1 MTAIPMPLH
10 EHEIQMALEVARGL
24 ARVGIPLFVA
34 PPCLGSACVPQCVA
48 HTGGKGTE
56 TGWHLPGK
64 WDKTIADASV
74 VDKWRPGWALC
85 AVGGVV
91 ADFIDVDPRHGG
103 AETAAR
109 LSAEGRWPYSYG
121 RQATPSGGTHD
132 LIAPLHVGTA
142 APIGKGTPAECP
154 GVDLRGGR
162 PDGEGRGFIFL
173 APTVRR
179 SKNDGVPR
187 SYRWLSFPDLNA
199 LTTYRGSD
207 RSGYGLAALLGVPK
221 RAKTDHRANH
231 DTFFERS
238 GLFTPAQADAR
249 IKNRLDSVTLHA
261 MRGWEG
267 FRDTLMAASYEIGGF
282 VGAGH
287 LTYEQAEQ
295 ALRQAICFAS
305 QPGAEI
311 APNEKDEK
319 WIQQGLDDGSRSPW
333 KIEEIPPRPLAVRE
347 VEREQLDAEVGSG
360 PPAKEPK
367 KKGKEP
373 RRLPLI
379 PDRVWEQRSWLRAIR
394 DRAQETTAVPDATL
408 GAALAIYASAVPH
421 NVKIRTGIK
430 GDLGASLL
438 VGVVSGSGLGK
449 SSGWDLAR
457 REFSPLDAPTPKA
470 NPTGEGIAEELMG
483 WVSKD
488 VLDPSSGDV
497 KKVKEHVQVGHNA
510 LFTIGE
516 GEAMNVAMERS
527 GSMLGPTLRL
537 LFSDEALGTATAS
550 IERHRNIPAGSYS
563 IGVVALYQEPTA
575 MRIVNDTDT
584 GMAQRVLWFSGH
596 SPSAAPTGMDQ
607 AYRFVSPHITGLD
620 QEEGPDGSPQYI
632 LKVEASITE
641 RLRAEDAA
649 KRDGYSLGDVNRDSQ
664 KPVLVA
670 KIAALACLIEGRT
683 LITKAD
689 WQLAEELYMASRA
702 IQDELIEFAEEQDR
716 AKRQEVAAKAGEA
729 DHIRKTFR
737 AEVEKV
743 AAAFTRKVRNLGRL
757 VSRRDLHNAVS
768 VRRRAYMAE
777 ALEMAVLEKGWLKEI
792 DGKFELGPVGL
803 PDHLM

>member
-10 EHEIQMALEVARGL
+10 EHEIQMALEVARAM
-24 ARVGIPLFVA
+24 ARAGVPLFVA
-34 PPCLGSACVPQCVA
+34 PPCLGASCNARCIHETKGQGSD
-48 HTGGKGTE
+48 TGY
-56 TGWHLPGK
+56 HLPSK
-64 WDKTIADASV
+64 WEKAVADPGV
-74 VDKWRPGWALC
+74 VERWKPGWALA
-85 AVGGVV
+85 AVGGAA

-121 RQATPSGGTHD
+121 RQATPSGGTHE

-142 APIGKGTPAECP
+142 QPIGKGTPAECP

-162 PDGEGRGFIFL
+162 PDGGGRGFIFL

-179 SKNDGVPR
+179 SKNDGIPR

-199 LTTYRGSD
+199 LMTYGQSD
-207 RSGYGLAALLGVPK
+207 RSGYGLAALMGVPK
-221 RAKTDHRANH
+221 KAKTDRRANH

-238 GLFTPAQADAR
+238 GLFTPAQADKR
-249 IKNRLDSVTLHA
+249 IRERLDSVTHHA
-261 MRGWEG
+261 MRGWDG
-267 FRDTLMAASYEIGGF
+267 FRDTLRDASYDIGGF

-287 LTYEQAEQ
+287 LTYGQAEQ
-295 ALRQAICFAS
+295 ALCQAICFAS

-311 APNEKDEK
+311 APNEKDEL
-319 WIQQGLDDGSRSPW
+319 WIKQGLEDGSGHPW
-333 KIEEIPPRPLAVRE
+333 QIEEIPQRPLEVRQAQ
-347 VEREQLDAEVGSG
+347 REAEEDS
-360 PPAKEPK
+360 AK
-367 KKGKEP
+367 KKIKGP

-379 PDRVWEQRSWLRAIR
+379 GDQVWERRSWLRAIR
-394 DRAQETTAVPDATL
+394 DRARETTAVPDATL
-408 GAALAIYASAVPH
+408 GAALAIYSSAVPH

-457 REFSPLDAPTPKA
+457 REFAPVDAPTPKA

-488 VLDPSSGDV
+488 VLDPASGDV

-527 GSMLGPTLRL
+527 GSLLGPTLRL

-550 IERHRNIPAGSYS
+550 VERHRNIPAGSYS

-575 MRIVNDTDT
+575 MRIINDTDT

-596 SPSAAPTGMDQ
+596 SPSAAPTGMGQ
-607 AYRFVSPHITGLD
+607 AHRFVSPNITGLV
-620 QEEGPDGSPQYI
+620 QEEGPDGSPQYV
-632 LKVEASITE
+632 LKVEPSITE
-641 RLRAEDAA
+641 RLRTEDAA

-670 KIAALACLIEGRT
+670 KIAALSCLIEGRT
-683 LITKAD
+683 LVTEAD
-689 WQLAEELYMASRA
+689 WQLAEELYGASRA

-716 AKRQEVAAKAGEA
+716 AKRREVAAKAGEA
-729 DHIRKTFR
+729 DSIRKAFHV
-737 AEVEKV
+737 EVEKV
-743 AAAFTRKVRNLGRL
+743 AASMTRKI
-757 VSRRDLHNAVS
+757 RDLKRAMSKRELHNALS
-768 VRRRAYMAE
+768 ARQRTYMAE
-777 ALEMAVLEKGWLKEI
+777 SLEFAILQECWLKEI
-792 DGKFELGPVGL
+792 DGKFELGAVGL
-803 PDHLM
+803 PEKHW